1 MKLKRQVIG
10 IGLLCI
16 FRRSCNRRYF
26 DLFFGKNQNFKGID
40 MEVETSKGIALRT
53 LIQAQANTPKELHEA
68 SFFEI
73 RQNGSTQPVIAI
85 EIGDDLFAL

>member
-1 MKLKRQVIG
+1 
-10 IGLLCI
+10 
-16 FRRSCNRRYF
+16 
-26 DLFFGKNQNFKGID
+26 